1 MVAGK
6 LEQVRRVV
14 PARFV
19 PVVVKR
25 RHDRLWAVEWYREAC
40 AEQMHWL
47 LDHTDRASEVPELAY
62 LYGEQVLLRAYLRWH
77 PRAITRQRVQGIEW
91 LTTEHDKGRGLLL
104 NFMHHARWDG
114 MFASL
119 SRHGV
124 ELDAVISP
132 KILGAETETAMRQ
145 HRRVIARGARI
156 QPATGGTDALA
167 RLVRPGAIVM
177 IASDVPGQTPVS
189 WLGRKVLGSFGAA
202 RIAAMTNTPMALV
215 TARRDEAGS
224 YLHIDP
230 PLEPSDYPEPSDLL
244 ADVLRRHG
252 EAVLAWPE
260 AFEVPTARFGHLEQ

>member
-1 MVAGK
+1 VVAGN
-6 LEQVRRVV
+6 LEHVRRVV
-14 PARFV
+14 PARLV
-19 PVVVKR
+19 PAVVKR
-25 RHDRLWAVEWYREAC
+25 RLDKLWTVPWYREGC
-40 AEQMHWL
+40 EEQMHWL
-47 LDHTDRASEVPELAY
+47 LDHTDRAAEVPELAY

-77 PRAITRQRVQGIEW
+77 PRAITHQRVEGLEW
-91 LTTEHDKGRGLLL
+91 LTTERDEGRGVVL

-119 SRHGV
+119 SRQGV

-167 RLVRPGAIVM
+167 GLVRPGAIVM
-177 IASDVPGQTPVS
+177 IASDVPGQTPVT

-202 RIAAMTNTPMALV
+202 RIATMTDTPVVLV

-224 YLHIDP
+224 YLQVDP
-230 PLEPSDYPEPSDLL
+230 PLEPSDYAAPSDLL
-244 ADVLRRHG
+244 DDILRRHG

-260 AFEVPTARFGHLEQ
+260 AFEVPTARFGHIEE